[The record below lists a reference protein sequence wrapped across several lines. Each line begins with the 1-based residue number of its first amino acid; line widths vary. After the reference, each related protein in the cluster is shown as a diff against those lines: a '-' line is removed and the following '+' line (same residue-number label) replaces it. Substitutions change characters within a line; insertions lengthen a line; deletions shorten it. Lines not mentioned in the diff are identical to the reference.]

1 MLNKNIK
8 IAIAGLGNVGS
19 ELFKIINQYNK
30 NNHHKILISALSSRS
45 KKDFITDDI
54 RFYNNPLDLAK
65 QEDIDIIIELIGG
78 DDIAKNLAIA
88 ALANKKHYI
97 TANKALL
104 ANYGEELAKIANREN
119 LLIAFEAAVG
129 GSIPIIRA
137 INDSFSGDNITEL
150 FAILNGTCNFILT
163 KMQNDSLD
171 FVDAL
176 KKAQDLGFAESD
188 PTFDIDGI
196 DTAHKITLISALISG
211 GSPNFTATNCQGISK
226 ININHIKSANNL
238 GYKIKLIGYF
248 VKENNNII
256 QAVFPALINDRQIIA
271 NIDHNFNA
279 ILLNGKNSGWQLL
292 AGAGAGGIPT
302 ASAVLS
308 DIINIAN
315 NIDSINNKI
324 AINKLIRNEDQLPY
338 LDISVKYF
346 RFFISCQINKKELEL
361 LNSNNSDGIIKN
373 IFNGNIIV
381 LNADFIDD
389 NDEISASFIVDKTTL
404 TELNNEIASFNHKLL
419 SNINIFR
426 IIDSEAFTLKLD

>member
-1 MLNKNIK
+1 M
-8 IAIAGLGNVGS
+8 
-19 ELFKIINQYNK
+19 
-30 NNHHKILISALSSRS
+30 
-45 KKDFITDDI
+45 
-54 RFYNNPLDLAK
+54 
-65 QEDIDIIIELIGG
+65 
-78 DDIAKNLAIA
+78 
-88 ALANKKHYI
+88 
-97 TANKALL
+97 
-104 ANYGEELAKIANREN
+104 AKIANREN

-137 INDSFSGDNITEL
+137 INDSFAGDDLTEL

-188 PTFDIDGI
+188 PTFDIEGI
-196 DTAHKITLISALISG
+196 DTAHKITLISALVSR

-324 AINKLIRNEDQLPY
+324 TINKLIRNEDQLPY

-346 RFFISCQINKKELEL
+346 RFFIACQINKKELEL
-361 LNSNNSDGIIKN
+361 LNSNNSNGIIKN

-404 TELNNEIASFNHKLL
+404 AELNNEIASFNHKLL

-426 IIDSEAFTLKLD
+426 IIDREAFTLQLD